1 MLNTLNRV
9 CTWERSGEI
18 SRLIKQSAW
27 PQECC
32 VSHLISVFLNWAE
45 FSHRHWP
52 PPPTGG
58 PPLVGPLLSKRR
70 FPASRGQAYRT
81 MRPSFLVW
89 ENSRT
94 NSWRLDANNLFQRRG
109 RQYRGLEK
117 TSCDDTMQSAAGASG
132 LSFKAPCTHQI
143 VHSGRLSLT
152 KETVGREVLCCSGTA
167 EEFGLL
173 LFQRWLSGESITEI
187 WMNGKCR
194 F

>member
-1 MLNTLNRV
+1 MWDHAPRQDKHKADLAVQRLNGTRFVPQEILDTWDEIRCWTLLDRV

-70 FPASRGQAYRT
+70 FPASRGQANRT
-81 MRPSFLVW
+81 KRPLFLVR

-94 NSWRLDANNLFQRRG
+94 NSWRLDANNLFQQRG
-109 RQYRGLEK
+109 RRYLGLEK
-117 TSCDDTMQSAAGASG
+117 HHVMTQCSRRLEPAGSR
-132 LSFKAPCTHQI
+132 S
-143 VHSGRLSLT
+143 RLHALA
-152 KETVGREVLCCSGTA
+152 R
-167 EEFGLL
+167 
-173 LFQRWLSGESITEI
+173 LFSRDV
-187 WMNGKCR
+187 
-194 F
+194 